1 MPKIDA
7 HLDERKLSLTE
18 LQDFLFKSAV
28 PLEDLED
35 FKGEPLKKILFYW
48 RKMELVPFIVKGVW
62 YKPSFADLLWF
73 KVLDILRQFSYPID
87 KVKKVVDYFFLDAY
101 RNKVPEKNMK
111 YNQGLLTKKKTA
123 GTILEEEEHLLEQI
137 KLTLAYGGLEDA
149 LYLRVNYFTN
159 LIDSFLND
167 RQEKGI
173 LVFLDGSVAE
183 YSGSHYYSHATRE
196 VDPLRPHIYISI
208 KYLLEEFIQHKEL
221 SEILVQQLLNEEEKK
236 VLQELKKKNL
246 KELTIDLKD
255 GRVTKIK
262 SRSDGTITG
271 EQARQIREILEL
283 KNYESITLDTM
294 DEKSLFFKKI
304 KKKV

>member
-1 MPKIDA
+1 
-7 HLDERKLSLTE
+7 
-18 LQDFLFKSAV
+18 
-28 PLEDLED
+28 
-35 FKGEPLKKILFYW
+35 
-48 RKMELVPFIVKGVW
+48 
-62 YKPSFADLLWF
+62 
-73 KVLDILRQFSYPID
+73 
-87 KVKKVVDYFFLDAY
+87 
-101 RNKVPEKNMK
+101 
-111 YNQGLLTKKKTA
+111 
-123 GTILEEEEHLLEQI
+123 
-137 KLTLAYGGLEDA
+137 
-149 LYLRVNYFTN
+149 
-159 LIDSFLND
+159 
-167 RQEKGI
+167 
-173 LVFLDGSVAE
+173 
-183 YSGSHYYSHATRE
+183 

-208 KYLLEEFIQHKEL
+208 KYLLEKFIQHKEL